1 LCQRELRCLLPA
13 LQITVQA
20 NSASGREK
28 AALESR
34 AAKAKAKFDAARE
47 KAEAVERAPLPK
59 IEVRCTENDMQG
71 AVFVGAMPSLMIFR
85 M

>member
-1 LCQRELRCLLPA
+1 MVQVA
-13 LQITVQA
+13 VQA

-34 AAKAKAKFDAARE
+34 AAKAKAKLDAAKE

-59 IEVRCTENDMQG
+59 IEVR
-71 AVFVGAMPSLMIFR
+71 AV
-85 M
+85 